1 MNPTTKWYTNT
12 KKKINHRLNF
22 AHVNGKTIFIASIIS
37 KYSKSHL
44 TEMDSTFLLR
54 FISMKQE
61 KITKKN
67 SYKMMFA

>member
-1 MNPTTKWYTNT
+1 MVHKHQ

-22 AHVNGKTIFIASIIS
+22 AHVNGKMIFIASIIS
-37 KYSKSHL
+37 TYSKSHS